1 MAHNALQTV
10 RATLSM
16 PLVWAMALLF
26 AAMEASSAFPVG
38 ALRALSGTSAS
49 ALASFGTPELLSV
62 VAYGLLLV
70 TARSVGSAV
79 AQPWLFAVAPASN
92 VLGMLLC
99 AGASNTAY
107 GIISAWIGIACVQG
121 ASALLTVMV
130 LELLCSCS
138 SLWVLRA
145 VVGSALVN
153 APLAVIGDGAPFEGT
168 IALLIAGSVAL
179 GLSYR
184 AWRRGVWAPCAD
196 PVFKRTGSFPP
207 SLMVGLAMVS
217 AGFGFLQQL
226 LYQQD
231 ANVVVG
237 VIVGTKFAAVLLFV
251 AVAGLLGSAFV
262 ATLAKTLITFAT
274 AAFLVFLAQGGCSPL
289 SSALMSTG
297 YSLFE
302 MTTYLV
308 LAELALSLRVRPLSL
323 LSGFYLIETVGYLL
337 GCSLEAATGP
347 GGLDRRMVAAV
358 LALALLI
365 CAVWVFTEKHVNDL
379 LWGRGDGSAGGDAVR
394 RQEIDIDA
402 GVLGSLTGGHRGG
415 GEALHGEGCR
425 LEDASG
431 ESASSPYGRGVA
443 RVSERFRLSPRET
456 EVLRLFAAGRSAAF
470 IAELQFVTTNTVR
483 SHIKHIYG
491 KCDVHSRQEL
501 ITLIERVADQ

>member
-1 MAHNALQTV
+1 MNNAWQTA
-10 RATLSM
+10 RATLAM

-26 AAMEASSAFPVG
+26 AAMETSSAFPVG
-38 ALRALSGTSAS
+38 ALQALSGTPGPPLTA
-49 ALASFGTPELLSV
+49 FGGPELLSV
-62 VAYGLLLV
+62 AAYGLLFAA
-70 TARSVGSAV
+70 ARPIGSAI
-79 AQPWLFAVAPASN
+79 AHPWLFAVAPAAN

-99 AGASNTAY
+99 AGASDSAY
-107 GIISAWIGIACVQG
+107 GIASAWIGVTCVQG

-153 APLAVIGDGAPFEGT
+153 APLAAIGDGAPFGGA
-168 IALLIAGSVAL
+168 IALLVAGSAAL

-184 AWRRGVWAPCAD
+184 AWRRGAWAPCAD
-196 PVFKRTGSFPP
+196 PVFKRIGSFPP
-207 SLMVGLAMVS
+207 SLVAGLAVVS

-231 ANVVVG
+231 IEVVVG
-237 VIVGTKFAAVLLFV
+237 VITGTKFAAVLLFV

-262 ATLAKTLITFAT
+262 AMLAKTLITFAT
-274 AAFLVFLAQGGCSPL
+274 AAFLVFLAQGGYSPL

-323 LSGFYLIETVGYLL
+323 LAAFYLIETVGYLV
-337 GCSLEAATGP
+337 GCSLEAAADAGA
-347 GGLDRRMVAAV
+347 LDGRMVAAV
-358 LALALLI
+358 LALALLV

-379 LWGRGDGSAGGDAVR
+379 LWGRGGEPAAGVAAREPEGGASAEALEAAGIECDAGSAVSSAEVGDAEAVR
-394 RQEIDIDA
+394 DPA
-402 GVLGSLTGGHRGG
+402 
-415 GEALHGEGCR
+415 
-425 LEDASG
+425 ASG
-431 ESASSPYGRGVA
+431 PYGQGVTLVA
-443 RVSERFRLSPRET
+443 ERFRLSPRET
-456 EVLRLFAAGRSAAF
+456 EVLRLLAAGRSAAF

-501 ITLIERVADQ
+501 ITLIERATDR

>member
-1 MAHNALQTV
+1 
-10 RATLSM
+10 M

-26 AAMEASSAFPVG
+26 AAMETSSAFPVG
-38 ALRALSGTSAS
+38 ALQALSGTPGPPLTA
-49 ALASFGTPELLSV
+49 FGGPELLSV
-62 VAYGLLLV
+62 AAYGLLFAA
-70 TARSVGSAV
+70 ARPIGSAI
-79 AQPWLFAVAPASN
+79 AHPWLFAVAPAAN

-99 AGASNTAY
+99 AGASDSAY
-107 GIISAWIGIACVQG
+107 GIASAWIGVTCVQG

-153 APLAVIGDGAPFEGT
+153 APLAAIGDGAPFGGA
-168 IALLIAGSVAL
+168 IALLVAGSAAL

-184 AWRRGVWAPCAD
+184 AWRRGAWAPCAD
-196 PVFKRTGSFPP
+196 PVFKRIGSFPP
-207 SLMVGLAMVS
+207 SLVAGLAVVS

-231 ANVVVG
+231 IEVVVG
-237 VIVGTKFAAVLLFV
+237 VITGTKFAAVLLFV

-262 ATLAKTLITFAT
+262 AMLAKTLITFAT
-274 AAFLVFLAQGGCSPL
+274 AAFLVFLAQGGYSPL

-323 LSGFYLIETVGYLL
+323 LAAFYLIETVGYLV
-337 GCSLEAATGP
+337 GCSLEAAADAGA
-347 GGLDRRMVAAV
+347 LDGRMVAAV
-358 LALALLI
+358 LALALLV

-379 LWGRGDGSAGGDAVR
+379 LWGRGGEPAGWGRRAGAGGR
-394 RQEIDIDA
+394 CEC
-402 GVLGSLTGGHRGG
+402 GSLGGCGDRM
-415 GEALHGEGCR
+415 
-425 LEDASG
+425 
-431 ESASSPYGRGVA
+431 
-443 RVSERFRLSPRET
+443 
-456 EVLRLFAAGRSAAF
+456 
-470 IAELQFVTTNTVR
+470 
-483 SHIKHIYG
+483 
-491 KCDVHSRQEL
+491 
-501 ITLIERVADQ
+501 

>member
-130 LELLCSCS
+130 LKLLCSCS

-145 VVGSALVN
+145 VVGSASSTRRLLSSETGRPSRG
-153 APLAVIGDGAPFEGT
+153 PLLF
-168 IALLIAGSVAL
+168 
-179 GLSYR
+179 LSPVRWLWDYLTER
-184 AWRRGVWAPCAD
+184 GECGVWAPCAD
-196 PVFKRTGSFPP
+196 PVFERTGSFPP

-274 AAFLVFLAQGGCSPL
+274 AAFLVFLAQGGYSPL

-323 LSGFYLIETVGYLL
+323 LSGF
-337 GCSLEAATGP
+337 S
-347 GGLDRRMVAAV
+347 D
-358 LALALLI
+358 
-365 CAVWVFTEKHVNDL
+365 
-379 LWGRGDGSAGGDAVR
+379 
-394 RQEIDIDA
+394 
-402 GVLGSLTGGHRGG
+402 
-415 GEALHGEGCR
+415 
-425 LEDASG
+425 
-431 ESASSPYGRGVA
+431 
-443 RVSERFRLSPRET
+443 
-456 EVLRLFAAGRSAAF
+456 
-470 IAELQFVTTNTVR
+470 
-483 SHIKHIYG
+483 
-491 KCDVHSRQEL
+491 
-501 ITLIERVADQ
+501 

>member
-274 AAFLVFLAQGGCSPL
+274 AAFLVFLAQGGYSPL

-337 GCSLEAATGP
+337 G
-347 GGLDRRMVAAV
+347 
-358 LALALLI
+358 
-365 CAVWVFTEKHVNDL
+365 FTEKHVNDL

>member
-1 MAHNALQTV
+1 M
-10 RATLSM
+10 
-16 PLVWAMALLF
+16 
-26 AAMEASSAFPVG
+26 
-38 ALRALSGTSAS
+38 
-49 ALASFGTPELLSV
+49 
-62 VAYGLLLV
+62 
-70 TARSVGSAV
+70 
-79 AQPWLFAVAPASN
+79 
-92 VLGMLLC
+92 
-99 AGASNTAY
+99 
-107 GIISAWIGIACVQG
+107 
-121 ASALLTVMV
+121 
-130 LELLCSCS
+130 
-138 SLWVLRA
+138 
-145 VVGSALVN
+145 
-153 APLAVIGDGAPFEGT
+153 
-168 IALLIAGSVAL
+168 
-179 GLSYR
+179 
-184 AWRRGVWAPCAD
+184 WAPCAD

-274 AAFLVFLAQGGCSPL
+274 AAFLVFLAQGGYSPL

-379 LWGRGDGSAGGDAVR
+379 LWGRGDGSAGGDR
-394 RQEIDIDA
+394 R
-402 GVLGSLTGGHRGG
+402 TK
-415 GEALHGEGCR
+415 
-425 LEDASG
+425 
-431 ESASSPYGRGVA
+431 A
-443 RVSERFRLSPRET
+443 R
-456 EVLRLFAAGRSAAF
+456 
-470 IAELQFVTTNTVR
+470 
-483 SHIKHIYG
+483 
-491 KCDVHSRQEL
+491 D
-501 ITLIERVADQ
+501 

>member
-1 MAHNALQTV
+1 MVNNVLQTA
-10 RATLSM
+10 RATLAM

-26 AAMEASSAFPVG
+26 AAMETSSAFPVG
-38 ALRALSGTSAS
+38 ALQALSHAS
-49 ALASFGTPELLSV
+49 APTFAALGEPELLSV
-62 VAYGLLLV
+62 IAYGLLLAA
-70 TARSVGSAV
+70 ARPIGSAV
-79 AQPWLFAVAPASN
+79 SRPWLFAVAPAAN

-99 AGASNTAY
+99 AGASDSAY
-107 GIISAWIGIACVQG
+107 GIASAWIGIACVQG

-153 APLAVIGDGAPFEGT
+153 APLAAIGDGAPLEGA
-168 IALLIAGSVAL
+168 IAFLITGSAAL

-184 AWRRGVWAPCAD
+184 AWRCGMWAPCAD
-196 PVFKRTGSFPP
+196 PVFKRAGSFPP
-207 SLMVGLAMVS
+207 PLAVGLAVVS

-231 ANVVVG
+231 VGVVVG
-237 VIVGTKFAAVLLFV
+237 VITGTKFAAVLLFV
-251 AVAGLLGSAFV
+251 VVAGLLGSAIV
-262 ATLAKTLITFAT
+262 AMLAKTIITFAT
-274 AAFLVFLAQGGCSPL
+274 AAFLVFLAQGGYSPL

-308 LAELALSLRVRPLSL
+308 LAELALSLRVRSLSL
-323 LSGFYLIETVGYLL
+323 LSAFYLIETAGYLA
-337 GCSLEAATGP
+337 GCSLETASGS
-347 GGLDRRMVAAV
+347 GGLDERMVAVV
-358 LALALLI
+358 LALALLV
-365 CAVWVFTEKHVNDL
+365 CAVWVFTEKHMNDL
-379 LWGRGDGSAGGDAVR
+379 LWGRGDEPAGDAIARESEGGSDAGALRAAAGGLGAQGATHPETPGDPKAVR
-394 RQEIDIDA
+394 
-402 GVLGSLTGGHRGG
+402 
-415 GEALHGEGCR
+415 GEG
-425 LEDASG
+425 ASG
-431 ESASSPYGRGVA
+431 PYGQGVA
-443 RVSERFRLSPRET
+443 LVAERFRLSPRET
-456 EVLRLFAAGRSAAF
+456 EVLELFAAGRSATF

-501 ITLIERVADQ
+501 ITLIERAAER

>member
-1 MAHNALQTV
+1 MRAGSLGAAHRDGARVAVLPA
-10 RATLSM
+10 RRCGFSARWWAARLSTRRLLSSETGR
-16 PLVWAMALLF
+16 PSRGPLLF
-26 AAMEASSAFPVG
+26 LSPVRWLWDYLTERGDAACGRPARIRCSSEPAPFRLPSWWVWRWYP
-38 ALRALSGTSAS
+38 RASAS
-49 ALASFGTPELLSV
+49 
-62 VAYGLLLV
+62 
-70 TARSVGSAV
+70 
-79 AQPWLFAVAPASN
+79 
-92 VLGMLLC
+92 LG
-99 AGASNTAY
+99 
-107 GIISAWIGIACVQG
+107 
-121 ASALLTVMV
+121 
-130 LELLCSCS
+130 
-138 SLWVLRA
+138 
-145 VVGSALVN
+145 
-153 APLAVIGDGAPFEGT
+153 
-168 IALLIAGSVAL
+168 
-179 GLSYR
+179 
-184 AWRRGVWAPCAD
+184 
-196 PVFKRTGSFPP
+196 
-207 SLMVGLAMVS
+207 
-217 AGFGFLQQL
+217 QL

-274 AAFLVFLAQGGCSPL
+274 AAFLVFLAQGGYSPL

-456 EVLRLFAAGRSAAF
+456 EGAAPVRRRPLCCLHRRAA
-470 IAELQFVTTNTVR
+470 VR
-483 SHIKHIYG
+483 HHQHRALSYQAHLWKMRCSFPPRTHHSH
-491 KCDVHSRQEL
+491 RA
-501 ITLIERVADQ
+501 RR